1 MKFQDLWNVCLMYD
15 IIIFING
22 EEFKWKS
29 DTELKN
35 LNDYEVI
42 RLVPTVRSGDVMP
55 ILKSITIEPRL
66 EIHLNK
72 KD

>member
-15 IIIFING
+15 VIIFING

-35 LNDYEVI
+35 LNDYEVR
-42 RLVPTVRSGDVMP
+42 RLVPTVRAGDTLP
-55 ILKSITIEPRL
+55 ITKGLTIEPCL

>member
-1 MKFQDLWNVCLMYD
+1 MYD

-29 DTELKN
+29 DTELKI
-35 LNDYEVI
+35 LNDYEVR
-42 RLVPTVRSGDVMP
+42 RLVPTVRAGDVLP
-55 ILKSITIEPRL
+55 ISKSITVEPRL

>member
-15 IIIFING
+15 ILIFING
-22 EEFKWKS
+22 LEFKLDNDS
-29 DTELKN
+29 DLRK
-35 LNDYEVI
+35 LNDYEVR
-42 RLVPTVRSGDVMP
+42 RLVPTVRAGDVLP
-55 ILKSITIEPRL
+55 ISKSITVEPRL